1 MRARHEMKKPERIN
15 LVPIMDAVFIF
26 IFFLLMSAQF
36 VNVYEIGSSVP
47 MVREV
52 REDKIKKDPLNL
64 VLEIFPDQVVV
75 KTGKNGNKVGT
86 FSDNDWPKLRALMT
100 DLKTKNPDE
109 KVAML
114 RPQGKVP
121 FHRLVKVIDHAK
133 GNPQTKSKM
142 FEEIVFD
149 GKGAI

>member
-1 MRARHEMKKPERIN
+1 MKKPEKIN

-52 REDKIKKDPLNL
+52 REDKMKKDPLNL
-64 VLEIFPDQVVV
+64 VIEVHATEVVV
-75 KTGKNGNKVGT
+75 RRGIASEKVGA
-86 FSDNDWPKLRALMT
+86 FGDNDWDKLRETLAG
-100 DLKTKNPDE
+100 LKAKHPDE
-109 KVAML
+109 RVAQL

-133 GNPQTKSKM
+133 ENKGAKM

-149 GKGAI
+149 GKGAM

>member
-1 MRARHEMKKPERIN
+1 MRTRHQMKKPEKIN

-47 MVREV
+47 MVREIK
-52 REDKIKKDPLNL
+52 EDKIKKDPLML
-64 VLEIFPDQVVV
+64 VLEVHASEVVV
-75 KTGKNGNKVGT
+75 KTGKEGRKIAS
-86 FSDNDWPKLRALMT
+86 FNDSQWNELRTTLAN
-100 DLKTKNPDE
+100 LKSKHPDE
-109 KVAML
+109 RVAQL

-133 GNPQTKSKM
+133 EHQKSKM

-149 GKGAI
+149 GKGAM

>member
-1 MRARHEMKKPERIN
+1 MRTRYQMKKVEKIN

-47 MVREV
+47 MVREL
-52 REDKIKKDPLNL
+52 RADKMKKDPLLL
-64 VLEIFPDQVVV
+64 VLEVHDQQVVV
-75 KTGKNGNKVGT
+75 RRGKEGRQVAS
-86 FSDNDWPKLRALMT
+86 FQDDEWDKLRETLAG
-100 DLKTKNPDE
+100 LKRSHPDE
-109 KVAML
+109 RVAML

-133 GNPQTKSKM
+133 EHKSAKM

-149 GKGAI
+149 GKGSL

>member
-1 MRARHEMKKPERIN
+1 MRSRHQMKKPEKIN

-36 VNVYEIGSSVP
+36 INVYEIGSSVP

-64 VLEIFPDQVVV
+64 VLEIYPTEVVV
-75 KTGKNGNKVGT
+75 KTGKNGNRLGAYGE
-86 FSDNDWPKLRALMT
+86 NDWPKLRR
-100 DLKTKNPDE
+100 DLASLKQKHPDE
-109 KVAML
+109 RVAML

-133 GNPQTKSKM
+133 ENKDSKM

-149 GKGAI
+149 GKGAM